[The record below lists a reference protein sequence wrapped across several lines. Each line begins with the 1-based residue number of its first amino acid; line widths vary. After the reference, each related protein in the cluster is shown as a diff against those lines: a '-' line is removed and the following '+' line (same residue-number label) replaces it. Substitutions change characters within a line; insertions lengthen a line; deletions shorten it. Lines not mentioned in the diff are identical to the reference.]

1 MIVFQEKVV
10 AVGVCVYEVDKWNK
24 VMLCVW

>member
-10 AVGVCVYEVDKWNK
+10 AAGVCVYMVDKWNE
-24 VMLCVW
+24 VMLRVW